1 MLLLVQSSRR
11 ITRVEE
17 LGSFKAEGVTTQVIG
32 FILRLHLGVKTIQK
46 AHRPIFTKRLCN
58 SLKSGIR
65 PAINRN
71 VRVGPV
77 HKTPIQGDD
86 YKRAGEIVLIV
97 MQEEAAANRLEVLRL
112 VGQPDLFKKCVVHC
126 QSLCTTRPAPP
137 A

>member
-1 MLLLVQSSRR
+1 MEQSGTPHTEPHPLHPFLPDLCSSFFMLLLVQSSRR

-58 SLKSGIR
+58 SLKSGVR

-77 HKTPIQGDD
+77 HQAPMQGDD
-86 YKRAGEIVLIV
+86 YKRAGEIVLDRRAG
-97 MQEEAAANRLEVLRL
+97 ERSGESA
-112 VGQPDLFKKCVVHC
+112 
-126 QSLCTTRPAPP
+126 
-137 A
+137 